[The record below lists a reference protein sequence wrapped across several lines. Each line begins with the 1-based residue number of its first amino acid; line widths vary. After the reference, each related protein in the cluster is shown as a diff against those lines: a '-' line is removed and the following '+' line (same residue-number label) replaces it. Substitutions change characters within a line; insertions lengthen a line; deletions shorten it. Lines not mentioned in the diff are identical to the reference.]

1 MIPRRF
7 SEQER
12 FGMEESMR
20 VLYVAPRYHT
30 NQTAVMEGWKSA
42 GDEVCFLAHYAGR
55 TEDYSVVRPEIIGYS
70 RLFLLLQAVYLRLA
84 GKKSEYAAD
93 MKLKCGFPPVR
104 KLYKKMKQFRPDVV
118 ITRERSFYSIVVTF
132 LCRLKNWPVILY
144 YQSPLYEKRKE
155 SFAYRVL
162 YALLPQYSITP
173 VRRSKRFL
181 LQKEKPEKVYFIPF
195 LRKPQVSPEE
205 KTWFQD
211 GRINLFCI
219 GKYQKRKNHMLMI
232 RTAAR
237 LSEKYPVHLVI
248 AGEVSNSFQEAY
260 YEELNRYVEK
270 EGLRNLV
277 ELRKNLSRKEV
288 FERYRRSDVF
298 VLPSSDEPAAVS
310 HLEAMAFSLPV
321 ISGDDNGTAD
331 YIENGRNGYIFR
343 DQDAEDLYQ
352 KIEKII
358 EKPENVQN
366 MGAKSY
372 ELVLKNH
379 QFSLYKETILEI
391 IRKMKEET
399 EIKGKK

>member
-1 MIPRRF
+1 
-7 SEQER
+7 
-12 FGMEESMR
+12 MR

-42 GDEVCFLAHYAGR
+42 GDEVCFLAHYAGK
-55 TEDYSVVRPEIIGYS
+55 TEDYSAIRPEIIGYS

-93 MKLKCGFPPVR
+93 MKLKCGFPPVW
-104 KLYKKMKQFRPDVV
+104 KLYRKMKRFQPDVV
-118 ITRERSFYSIVVTF
+118 ITRERSVYSIVVTF
-132 LCRLKNWPVILY
+132 LCRLNGWPAILY

-155 SFAYRVL
+155 SFAYRIL
-162 YALLPQYSITP
+162 YALLPEYSITP
-173 VRRSKRFL
+173 VRRSKRFM
-181 LQKEKPEKVYFIPF
+181 LQEEMPEKVYFIPF
-195 LRKPQVSPEE
+195 LMKPQLSPKE
-205 KTWFQD
+205 KTWFMD
-211 GRINLFCI
+211 GRVNLFCI

-232 RTAAR
+232 QTAKR

-260 YEELNRYVEK
+260 YEELTRYVEG
-270 EGLRNLV
+270 EGLQTLV
-277 ELRKNLSRKEV
+277 ELKRNLPREEV
-288 FERYRRSDVF
+288 FELYRKSDLF

-331 YIENGRNGYIFR
+331 YIENGVNGYIFR

-352 KIEKII
+352 KIAEII
-358 EKPENVQN
+358 EKTENIPK

-391 IRKMKEET
+391 LDK
-399 EIKGKK
+399 IKKRQK